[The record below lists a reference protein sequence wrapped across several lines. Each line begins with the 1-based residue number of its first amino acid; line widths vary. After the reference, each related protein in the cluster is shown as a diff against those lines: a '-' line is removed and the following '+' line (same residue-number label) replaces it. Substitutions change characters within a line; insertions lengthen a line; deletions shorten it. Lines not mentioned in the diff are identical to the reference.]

1 MEASETSAGFESNY
15 LLDFL
20 QTKLDAS
27 AGVTVPGDVRVDG
40 RWSYQDRIG
49 GYYNAALGEEVE
61 FEPFSLVS
69 VTASRRFWED
79 QVRAYARVDNAL
91 DRTVVD
97 LGNVQ
102 QPGRW
107 WRLGVAYTFK

>member
-1 MEASETSAGFESNY
+1 M
-15 LLDFL
+15 
-20 QTKLDAS
+20 QTKIDAS
-27 AGVTVPGDVRVDG
+27 AGVTVPGDIRVDG

-69 VTASRRFWED
+69 VTASRRFWENK
-79 QVRAYARVDNAL
+79 VRAYARVDNAL